1 MQYCKETTLPH
12 LQLQLRNQQYGLFG
26 GIEIYEAHSIKKV
39 NLEGIP
45 FMDVILDI
53 LGSAFLD
60 NAKYFAEN
68 LLIICQFFLINRYFA
83 YYFLLLLEFE
93 D

>member
-1 MQYCKETTLPH
+1 
-12 LQLQLRNQQYGLFG
+12 
-26 GIEIYEAHSIKKV
+26 
-39 NLEGIP
+39 
-45 FMDVILDI
+45 MDVILDI

-83 YYFLLLLEFE
+83 YYFLSAIVTVLNIWLFATAF
-93 D
+93 

>member
-1 MQYCKETTLPH
+1 
-12 LQLQLRNQQYGLFG
+12 
-26 GIEIYEAHSIKKV
+26 
-39 NLEGIP
+39 
-45 FMDVILDI
+45 MDVILDI

-93 D
+93 DCHINKKGYFCNGFLLGESWSMTITPLKR

>member
-1 MQYCKETTLPH
+1 
-12 LQLQLRNQQYGLFG
+12 
-26 GIEIYEAHSIKKV
+26 
-39 NLEGIP
+39 
-45 FMDVILDI
+45 MDVILDI

-60 NAKYFAEN
+60 NAKHFAEN

-93 D
+93 DCHINKKGYFCNGFLFWRILVNDNNPIKKVKYEKSDRNTAQ